1 MAFWVLVVL
10 AVAGT
15 SAVDPPKAVSL
26 NVLEQ
31 RREMVQIQHEKQLL
45 GEMQPADPVSYEEKV
60 EQERLID
67 ELGYRR
73 SENYTMFNYKSCGE
87 YPKQLSRR
95 SYPHGYYL
103 LIRDYISLHW
113 LFSVVIIS
121 KGRIARIRSG
131 IPGTRPQRDIP
142 PRALSLQIFVFLG
155 AYVRQQVLSPKEIL
169 VHCRKKHACNSWV
182 F

>member
-1 MAFWVLVVL
+1 M
-10 AVAGT
+10 AGT

-103 LIRDYISLHW
+103 LIRDYISLATGCFQ
-113 LFSVVIIS
+113 LSSYQRVVLQGS
-121 KGRIARIRSG
+121 AVESPVPDRSE
-131 IPGTRPQRDIP
+131 TSHH
-142 PRALSLQIFVFLG
+142 AL
-155 AYVRQQVLSPKEIL
+155 
-169 VHCRKKHACNSWV
+169 
-182 F
+182 